1 MSLLFFGKVM
11 NKSAFVFLVMVT
23 LSACAGAKTND
34 EMEFEEPDIIE
45 VDVAVEGLKPDDE
58 AKLEAELVKIEG
70 VYNLRRDEL
79 GEATVFVFEYEGD
92 FDRLRNRIESIEY
105 PGLRRQKIV
114 ANLQYSGFDSRSP
127 LIDIISPNTE
137 EVITETSIE
146 FVVEVEDSDVDSVT
160 VNGVKAREQ
169 KPTIYHA
176 TIEVPEGEQEVKV
189 VARDEAG
196 NEATETATINVD
208 TTPPEIEAT
217 VKVVVEGKVEP
228 GSTVYVD
235 GTQADVNMFG
245 AWRVEL
251 KVKKGQ
257 KTVEVVAIDEAGN
270 KRTEQKSIG
279 L

>member
-1 MSLLFFGKVM
+1 MHRFASII
-11 NKSAFVFLVMVT
+11 LVCLTV
-23 LSACAGAKTND
+23 SACAGAKTSD
-34 EMEFEEPDIIE
+34 EMDFAEPDIIQ
-45 VDVAVEGLKPDDE
+45 VDVAVENLKAEDE
-58 AKLEAELVKIEG
+58 EKLEAELVKIAG

-79 GEATVFVFEYEGD
+79 GQSTVFVFEYEGD
-92 FDRLRNRIESIEY
+92 FDRLRNQIEAIEY

-114 ANLQYSGFDSRSP
+114 ANLQYSGYDSRSP
-127 LIDIISPNTE
+127 MIDIISPNTD

-146 FVVEVEDSDVDSVT
+146 FVVEVEDSDVESVT
-160 VNGVKAREQ
+160 VNGVEAKEQ

-176 TIEVPEGEQEVKV
+176 TIEVPEGKQDVTV

-196 NEATETATINVD
+196 NEATETATIDVD
-208 TTPPEIEAT
+208 TTPPELEAT

-270 KRTEQKSIG
+270 KRTEQKPIG